1 MIQIHELSKSYGGRK
16 IFDRVSCQM
25 ENGRIYA
32 LVGMNGIGKTTLLQV
47 ITQPECMDSGTVIID
62 HIESYSFQSKY
73 HFFYVPDSKEMFLN
87 LTGREYLRFITR
99 LYRQEPEKAEI
110 MQKGLLESFRLEE
123 AIDTYIANYSL
134 GMKQKIYMAAA
145 LLSGAENLILDE
157 PFNGLDPESVLT
169 LKEILAERRDD
180 GAMILFSVHNLEL
193 ALDFCD
199 EVMRIDGEHNL
210 SKIQ

>member
-1 MIQIHELSKSYGGRK
+1 MPLKPVFSRHTGG
-16 IFDRVSCQM
+16 V
-25 ENGRIYA
+25 
-32 LVGMNGIGKTTLLQV
+32 
-47 ITQPECMDSGTVIID
+47 P
-62 HIESYSFQSKY
+62 
-73 HFFYVPDSKEMFLN
+73 HF
-87 LTGREYLRFITR
+87 I
-99 LYRQEPEKAEI
+99 
-110 MQKGLLESFRLEE
+110 
-123 AIDTYIANYSL
+123 
-134 GMKQKIYMAAA
+134 
-145 LLSGAENLILDE
+145 DE

>member
-1 MIQIHELSKSYGGRK
+1 
-16 IFDRVSCQM
+16 
-25 ENGRIYA
+25 
-32 LVGMNGIGKTTLLQV
+32 
-47 ITQPECMDSGTVIID
+47 
-62 HIESYSFQSKY
+62 
-73 HFFYVPDSKEMFLN
+73 MFLN

-99 LYRQEPEKAEI
+99 LYRQEPKKAEI

-180 GAMILFSVHNLEL
+180 GALTNT
-193 ALDFCD
+193 C
-199 EVMRIDGEHNL
+199 N
-210 SKIQ
+210 